1 MTNRNKGSEHILG
14 LFCLV
19 GRGFIFHMSETLH
32 PLPCA
37 RPLSP
42 SAWCQLHF
50 GVCSLQSLCRCGV
63 IHIGLSQGGTA
74 DVSNAG
80 LERGQGERHLL
91 SLACEQHVKFCAVF
105 GSLMKISTYMLII
118 FLTAVVTTEWLQP
131 FRLECTGCESP
142 CSTAA
147 LLSPR
152 TAGNR
157 KANKLN

>member
-1 MTNRNKGSEHILG
+1 M
-14 LFCLV
+14 
-19 GRGFIFHMSETLH
+19 GRGIIFHMLETLQL
-32 PLPCA
+32 LPCV

-42 SAWCQLHF
+42 STLVLNF
-50 GVCSLQSLCRCGV
+50 GACSLWSLCRCGV
-63 IHIGLSQGGTA
+63 IHIGLSQEWDGWRQQCC
-74 DVSNAG
+74 AG
-80 LERGQGERHLL
+80 VWPGWEASFISGLW
-91 SLACEQHVKFCAVF
+91 ATCKVCAVF

-118 FLTAVVTTEWLQP
+118 FLTAVITTEWLEP
-131 FRLECTGCESP
+131 FRLQWTGCKSP